1 MLSND
6 EWAGRKF
13 NSQRKHVAFY
23 ASKQLTDLFER
34 DGFAPIMSSV
44 EIASG
49 FGGEGK
55 K

>member
-1 MLSND
+1 MLFND

-23 ASKQLTDLFER
+23 ASEQLTDLFER
-34 DGFAPIMSSV
+34 NGFTPILSAV

-49 FGGEGK
+49 FGEGK